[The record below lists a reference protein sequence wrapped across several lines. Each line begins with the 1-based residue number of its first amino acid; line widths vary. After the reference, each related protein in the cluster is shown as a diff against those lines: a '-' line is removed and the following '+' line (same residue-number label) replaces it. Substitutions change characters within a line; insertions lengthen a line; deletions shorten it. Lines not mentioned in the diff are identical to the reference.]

1 VIVDIRIPADF
12 EPHARTI
19 MARAVHR
26 ELAADREHDG
36 VIRAVAAD
44 EPVILLTPPEL
55 PPN

>member
-1 VIVDIRIPADF
+1 VSVDIRIPADF

-26 ELAADREHDG
+26 ELGADREHDG
-36 VIRAVAAD
+36 VIRAVADD
-44 EPVILLTPPEL
+44 EPVILLTPRVL